1 MVGNLC
7 IEMQKLPFFNYSVQN
22 KSDASCDLYIDGVI
36 VDASTQQIMKDWWDD
51 ETSSS
56 FKSVRESIE
65 NSGAKTVNVY
75 VNSAGGQVI
84 EAMAIHDYLNA
95 LQAKGVT
102 VNTFGRGLVASAAT
116 YILMAGNSTI
126 SENSWFMIH
135 NVSGYA
141 YGDVNDIENQATMLR
156 KFNDQV
162 VNFYCNTTGLSKT
175 VVGNM
180 MDKETWMT
188 GTEAKEKGFV
198 KNVETAQQFSNS
210 IEQDKWI
217 FNNTSVLAAYNSYTQ
232 TTNIM
237 DFKTIVNDFKA
248 ELFNSLKEA
257 GILPK
262 DAAQTQSDAITNAL
276 EKAFHPMN
284 EGITTLIDEKVS
296 EKLNAM
302 KDEFT
307 SGMSEQITNAV
318 TEASKNSVSKDE
330 LKALQDE
337 LTAVKNDIANRTT
350 PANSSTSQNTDITEH
365 KGVSW
370 SE

>member
-1 MVGNLC
+1 M
-7 IEMQKLPFFNYSVQN
+7 
-22 KSDASCDLYIDGVI
+22 DAS
-36 VDASTQQIMKDWWDD
+36 SQQIMKDWYNDD
-51 ETSSS
+51 TPTS

-65 NSGAKTVNVY
+65 KSGAKTVNVY
-75 VNSAGGQVI
+75 VNSVGGQVI

-102 VNTFGRGLVASAAT
+102 VNTYGRGVVASAAT

-135 NVSGYA
+135 NVSGYV
-141 YGDVNDIENQATMLR
+141 YGDVNEIENQATTLR

-162 VNFYCNTTGLSKT
+162 VNFYCNTTGLSRT
-175 VVGNM
+175 VIGNM
-180 MDKETWMT
+180 MDKETWLT

-198 KNVETAQQFSNS
+198 KNIEGSQQFSNS

-217 FNNTSVLAAYNSYTQ
+217 FNNTTVLAAYNSYT
-232 TTNIM
+232 NKLPNM
-237 DFKTIVNDFKA
+237 DFKTIVNDFKT

-276 EKAFHPMN
+276 EKAFEPMN
-284 EGITTLIDEKVS
+284 AGITTLIDEKVS

-318 TEASKNSVSKDE
+318 TEAVKNTAPQSE

-337 LTAVKNDIANRTT
+337 LEAVKNDIANRTK
-350 PANSSTSQNTDITEH
+350 PANSSAPTNSKPDATEH
-365 KGVSW
+365 NGISW
-370 SE
+370 QE